1 MKDYKR
7 QHIIKHALEMYVQ
20 RPNVSDKDLK
30 QEMKVLEEVKNNIAI
45 MKSKYGIKEDTI
57 NANQN

>member
-7 QHIIKHALEMYVQ
+7 QYIIKHALEMYVQ

-30 QEMKVLEEVKNNIAI
+30 QEMKVLDEVKNNIAV
-45 MKSKYGIKEDTI
+45 MKDEYGIKE
-57 NANQN
+57 

>member
-20 RPNVSDKDLK
+20 RSNVSDKDLK
-30 QEMKVLEEVKNNIAI
+30 QEMKVLEEVKNNISV
-45 MKSKYGIKEDTI
+45 MKDEYGIKEMDY
-57 NANQN
+57 Q

>member
-30 QEMKVLEEVKNNIAI
+30 QELKVLEETKNNIVV
-45 MKSKYGIKEDTI
+45 MKDEYGIKEMDY
-57 NANQN
+57 Q

>member
-20 RPNVSDKDLK
+20 RPNVCEKDLK
-30 QEMKVLEEVKNNIAI
+30 QELKVLEETKNKIAI
-45 MKSKYGIKEDTI
+45 MKDEYGIKEMDY
-57 NANQN
+57 Q

>member
-20 RPNVSDKDLK
+20 RPNICEKDLK
-30 QEMKVLEEVKNNIAI
+30 QELKVLEETKNKIAI
-45 MKSKYGIKEDTI
+45 MKDEYGIKETE
-57 NANQN
+57 Q